1 MVLPRLLNEVVSSTI
16 EALNKFVEVS
26 RDPVYLNFLVLLV
39 NVICIPL
46 SVSLRKDT
54 ITNITHFY
62 SYWSTINLTHNLNLL
77 KCLLKF
83 HYYPLI
89 LNNIDR
95 QRWTMPKRYVQKTL
109 RNVLRKVVSKEQGW
123 FSSQAIKRYAKRTR

>member
-1 MVLPRLLNEVVSSTI
+1 MVLPRLLNELVSSTI

-26 RDPVYLNFLVLLV
+26 RDTVYLKFLVLLV

-54 ITNITHFY
+54 ITNITKFY
-62 SYWSTINLTHNLNLL
+62 SYCSTINLKHKLNLL

-95 QRWTMPKRYVQKTL
+95 QRWTMPKRYVQRTL
-109 RNVLRKVVSKEQGW
+109 RSVQRIAVSKVQEW
-123 FSSQAIKRYAKRTR
+123 SS